1 MLKNLFKSAKKALKN
16 PIVQLGIGALLP
28 QSAMFQSLAKAA
40 PILSN
45 PAVLQGGIGL
55 LAGDKPI
62 DIARN
67 IGIQSL
73 LGGFRGLGE
82 GGPGFT
88 EGMKRTFQTQTEKQR
103 LIDEIEDAIPDI
115 KKTKDS
121 VVDKVFEAASKIKP
135 ETYLGFA
142 EVALP
147 FALAKMAQ
155 DNVPQ
160 VTPQD
165 IGVGNL
171 DEYNRMLQE
180 SRFQNTGGIAGYA
193 KGGSKEASI
202 GINSLTGDSVVDR
215 VFEAAS
221 KIKPETYLGFAEVA
235 LPFALAKMAQD
246 NVPQVTPQDIGVGNL
261 DEYNRMLQE
270 SRFQN
275 TGGIAGYA
283 KGGSKEASIGI
294 NSLTGEPSGMVTGPG
309 TGKSDSIRFTS
320 GGAKIPTDISDGEF
334 IMTAKATEKIGADN
348 LYKMMNNADPESET
362 AAEGKQ
368 RVAMA

>member
-16 PIVQLGIGALLP
+16 PIVQLGIGALVPGMLP
-28 QSAMFQSLAKAA
+28 ASMG
-40 PILSN
+40 ILRN

-55 LAGDKPI
+55 LAGDKPA
-62 DIARN
+62 DVARN
-67 IGIQSL
+67 IGIQAL

-88 EGMKRTFQTQTEKQR
+88 EGIKRTFETPNEKR
-103 LIDEIEDAIPDI
+103 KLLNFFDENIEGV
-115 KKTKDS
+115 KKT
-121 VVDKVFEAASKIKP
+121 E
-135 ETYLGFA
+135 
-142 EVALP
+142 
-147 FALAKMAQ
+147 
-155 DNVPQ
+155 
-160 VTPQD
+160 
-165 IGVGNL
+165 
-171 DEYNRMLQE
+171 
-180 SRFQNTGGIAGYA
+180 
-193 KGGSKEASI
+193 
-202 GINSLTGDSVVDR
+202 DSVVDR

>member
-16 PIVQLGIGALLP
+16 PVVQLGIGALVPGMLP
-28 QSAMFQSLAKAA
+28 ASMG
-40 PILSN
+40 ILRN

-55 LAGDKPI
+55 LAGDKPA
-62 DIARN
+62 DVARN
-67 IGIQSL
+67 IGIQAL

-88 EGMKRTFQTQTEKQR
+88 EGIKRTFETPNERKE
-103 LIDEIEDAIPDI
+103 LLNFLDDNVKDI
-115 KKTKDS
+115 KKTEDS

-171 DEYNRMLQE
+171 DEYNRMLEE

-193 KGGSKEASI
+193 KGGEK
-202 GINSLTGDSVVDR
+202 LT
-215 VFEAAS
+215 
-221 KIKPETYLGFAEVA
+221 
-235 LPFALAKMAQD
+235 
-246 NVPQVTPQDIGVGNL
+246 
-261 DEYNRMLQE
+261 
-270 SRFQN
+270 
-275 TGGIAGYA
+275 
-283 KGGSKEASIGI
+283 SIGI

-309 TGKSDSIRFTS
+309 TGKSDSIRFVS
-320 GGAKIPTDISDGEF
+320 SEAKVPTDISNGEF
-334 IMTAKATEKIGADN
+334 IFTKESTDKIGPEN
-348 LYKMMNNADPESET
+348 LYALMTSVDKDAET
-362 AAEGKQ
+362 FEEGQ
-368 RVAMA
+368 ERMAMA

>member
-16 PIVQLGIGALLP
+16 PIVQLGIGALVPGMLP
-28 QSAMFQSLAKAA
+28 ASMG
-40 PILSN
+40 ILRN

-55 LAGDKPI
+55 LAGDKPA
-62 DIARN
+62 DVARN
-67 IGIQSL
+67 IGIQAL

-88 EGMKRTFQTQTEKQR
+88 EGIKRTFETPNEKR
-103 LIDEIEDAIPDI
+103 KFLNFFDENVEGI
-115 KKTKDS
+115 KKTQDS

-171 DEYNRMLQE
+171 DEYNRMLE
-180 SRFQNTGGIAGYA
+180 
-193 KGGSKEASI
+193 
-202 GINSLTGDSVVDR
+202 
-215 VFEAAS
+215 
-221 KIKPETYLGFAEVA
+221 
-235 LPFALAKMAQD
+235 
-246 NVPQVTPQDIGVGNL
+246 
-261 DEYNRMLQE
+261 E

-362 AAEGKQ
+362 AAESKQ

>member
-88 EGMKRTFQTQTEKQR
+88 EGMKRTFETPNEKR
-103 LIDEIEDAIPDI
+103 KFLNFFDENVEGI
-115 KKTKDS
+115 KKSQDS

-155 DNVPQ
+155 DSIPQ

-165 IGVGNL
+165 IGVGNQ
-171 DEYNRMLQE
+171 DEYRRMLE
-180 SRFQNTGGIAGYA
+180 
-193 KGGSKEASI
+193 
-202 GINSLTGDSVVDR
+202 
-215 VFEAAS
+215 
-221 KIKPETYLGFAEVA
+221 
-235 LPFALAKMAQD
+235 
-246 NVPQVTPQDIGVGNL
+246 
-261 DEYNRMLQE
+261 E

>member
-16 PIVQLGIGALLP
+16 PVVQLGIGALVPGMLP
-28 QSAMFQSLAKAA
+28 ASMG
-40 PILSN
+40 ILRN

-55 LAGDKPI
+55 LAGDKPA
-62 DIARN
+62 DVARN
-67 IGIQSL
+67 IGIQAL

-88 EGMKRTFQTQTEKQR
+88 EGIKRTFETPNERKE
-103 LIDEIEDAIPDI
+103 LLNFLDDNVKDI
-115 KKTKDS
+115 KKTEDS

-171 DEYNRMLQE
+171 DEYNRMLEE
-180 SRFQNTGGIAGYA
+180 SRFQNTGGIAGYV
-193 KGGSKEASI
+193 KGGEK
-202 GINSLTGDSVVDR
+202 LT
-215 VFEAAS
+215 
-221 KIKPETYLGFAEVA
+221 
-235 LPFALAKMAQD
+235 
-246 NVPQVTPQDIGVGNL
+246 
-261 DEYNRMLQE
+261 
-270 SRFQN
+270 
-275 TGGIAGYA
+275 
-283 KGGSKEASIGI
+283 SIGI

-309 TGKSDSIRFTS
+309 TGKSDSIRFVS
-320 GGAKIPTDISDGEF
+320 SEAKVPTDISNGEF
-334 IMTAKATEKIGADN
+334 IFTKESTDKIGPEN
-348 LYKMMNNADPESET
+348 LYALMTSVDKDAET
-362 AAEGKQ
+362 FEEGQ
-368 RVAMA
+368 ERMAMA

>member
-16 PIVQLGIGALLP
+16 PIVQLGIGALIP
-28 QSAMFQSLAKAA
+28 GSSFVAGMAPGLARTV
-40 PILSN
+40 LSN
-45 PAVLQGGIGL
+45 PALLQGGIGL
-55 LAGDKPI
+55 LSGDKPEN
-62 DIARN
+62 IARN
-67 IGIQSL
+67 IGIQAL
-73 LGGFRGLGE
+73 LGGFRGMGE
-82 GGPGFT
+82 GRGFT
-88 EGMKRTFQTQTEKQR
+88 EGAKDVYRSTRPELKYDVDTGR
-103 LIDEIEDAIPDI
+103 AIPA
-115 KKTKDS
+115 KENP
-121 VVDKVFEAASKIKP
+121 VDKIIDAATSGEGVFGTGLSGANVIDLAQI
-135 ETYLGFA
+135 
-142 EVALP
+142 ALP
-147 FALAKMAQ
+147 FALAKMAK
-155 DNVPQ
+155 D
-160 VTPQD
+160 D
-165 IGVGNL
+165 I
-171 DEYNRMLQE
+171 
-180 SRFQNTGGIAGYA
+180 
-193 KGGSKEASI
+193 
-202 GINSLTGDSVVDR
+202 
-215 VFEAAS
+215 
-221 KIKPETYLGFAEVA
+221 
-235 LPFALAKMAQD
+235 
-246 NVPQVTPQDIGVGNL
+246 PQVTPQDIGVGNL

>member
-28 QSAMFQSLAKAA
+28 GSSFVAGMAPGLAKTV
-40 PILSN
+40 LSN
-45 PAVLQGGIGL
+45 PALLQGGIGL
-55 LAGDKPI
+55 LSGDKPENV
-62 DIARN
+62 ARN
-67 IGIQSL
+67 IGIQAL
-73 LGGFRGLGE
+73 LGGFRGMGE
-82 GGPGFT
+82 GGPGFL
-88 EGMKRTFQTQTEKQR
+88 EGAKGTFESSRPGRYVYSSGNRPDTAT
-103 LIDEIEDAIPDI
+103 IDVTPPSA
-115 KKTKDS
+115 
-121 VVDKVFEAASKIKP
+121 VDKVIEAATKIKP

-142 EVALP
+142 EVLLP

-155 DNVPQ
+155 DSVPQ
-160 VTPQD
+160 V
-165 IGVGNL
+165 
-171 DEYNRMLQE
+171 
-180 SRFQNTGGIAGYA
+180 
-193 KGGSKEASI
+193 EA
-202 GINSLTGDSVVDR
+202 
-215 VFEAAS
+215 
-221 KIKPETYLGFAEVA
+221 
-235 LPFALAKMAQD
+235 
-246 NVPQVTPQDIGVGNL
+246 QDIGVGNL